1 MVEYTIF
8 FTKKANK
15 DKILLKNANL
25 DKNAIELLNI
35 LQNNPYE
42 TNPSYEKLKG
52 NLSGL
57 YSRRI
62 NIQHRLVYKINE
74 EEKEIFI
81 LAMWSHY
88 DNIK

>member
-35 LQNNPYE
+35 LQNNYKSDFD
-42 TNPSYEKLKG
+42 NLILDYKEKY
-52 NLSGL
+52 NFS
-57 YSRRI
+57 I
-62 NIQHRLVYKINE
+62 
-74 EEKEIFI
+74 IFC
-81 LAMWSHY
+81 
-88 DNIK
+88 